1 MRRICTCRVRTSAQ
15 CSVYIQVRVRLRV
28 RVKVRTKVST
38 VSTVTDRASI
48 SPLLVGSVT
57 QLMTFNGGEK
67 EAG

>member
-1 MRRICTCRVRTSAQ
+1 MRKICTCRVSASAQ
-15 CSVYIQVRVRLRV
+15 CSAYIQVRVRVRV
-28 RVKVRTKVST
+28 RTMAGA

-67 EAG
+67 HAD